1 MFADTGVAAL
11 RANVFVNT
19 TPLVP
24 TLSCIINCD
33 VCLDVHSVVNIIAR
47 RAPGTHVVIT
57 GLYAPPTLVEAA
69 DIVTEMRM
77 ISIRAANRV
86 WDLKLASSGSRGQA

>member
-1 MFADTGVAAL
+1 LGVSKAMFGHELTL
-11 RANVFVNT
+11 
-19 TPLVP
+19 PLEWG
-24 TLSCIINCD
+24 
-33 VCLDVHSVVNIIAR
+33 CLDVHSVVNIIAR

-77 ISIRAANRV
+77 ISIRPTNRV